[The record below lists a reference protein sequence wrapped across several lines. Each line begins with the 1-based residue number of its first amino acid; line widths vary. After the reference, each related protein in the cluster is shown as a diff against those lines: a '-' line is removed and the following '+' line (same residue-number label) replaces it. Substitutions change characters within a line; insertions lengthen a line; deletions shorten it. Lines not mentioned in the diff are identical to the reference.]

1 MIYKTYLSSGCGG
14 KNHEMRQTE
23 NVLDVQNIRR
33 KVLFCPL
40 YNRQPESE
48 VSHYTELAEIFQTIF
63 WRIL

>member
-1 MIYKTYLSSGCGG
+1 
-14 KNHEMRQTE
+14 MRQTD